1 MFKFDQK
8 EITAK
13 DFYKQ
18 RQITDI
24 FMIDVNKVIKTNFHG
39 QNVPYDMHYNET
51 ALLKI
56 DSVYKQDKKY
66 HPLVHVEECK
76 YTDAE
81 N

>member
-1 MFKFDQK
+1 MFEKLTTGPIKGEGKFVHGNLKMWK
-8 EITAK
+8 E
-13 DFYKQ
+13 
-18 RQITDI
+18 R
-24 FMIDVNKVIKTNFHG
+24 IKTNFHG

>member
-1 MFKFDQK
+1 MWK
-8 EITAK
+8 E
-13 DFYKQ
+13 
-18 RQITDI
+18 R
-24 FMIDVNKVIKTNFHG
+24 IKTNFHG
-39 QNVPYDMHYNET
+39 QNVPYDMHDNET

-56 DSVYKQDKKY
+56 ASVYKQDKKY